1 MQEQLHVCK
10 HLIEQRRK
18 SRAEDHA
25 REREGEEGCAC
36 AGETGQE
43 KAQEQGYTCKN
54 GQASEGI
61 SGQERA
67 RERG

>member
-1 MQEQLHVCK
+1 MQASNRATEKEQS
-10 HLIEQRRK
+10 RR
-18 SRAEDHA
+18 EGDHA
-25 REREGEEGCAC
+25 REGEGEEGCAC